1 MKRAG
6 IFMLVSIA
14 THVLVLAGQSLSARI
29 DRDQLRVLAPR
40 LHFLVGEPLTRLRNG
55 ATVNYEFQLV
65 LRTDRNSRP
74 VARAQQRFAVSYD
87 LWEEKF
93 AVARLDPA
101 PRSVSHL
108 STAAAEAWCVDNVSI
123 SATALAPEQPFWL
136 RLDFRTEDPSDST
149 NQSEYMGMTLSALI
163 DIFSRRS
170 RGEQLRGYDELG
182 PLRLAD
188 LRKKSTGTK

>member
-65 LRTDRNSRP
+65 LRADRNSRP
-74 VARAQQRFAVSYD
+74 VARVQQRFAVSYD

-93 AVARLDPA
+93 AVTR
-101 PRSVSHL
+101 
-108 STAAAEAWCVDNVSI
+108 
-123 SATALAPEQPFWL
+123 LAPANFSSH
-136 RLDFRTEDPSDST
+136 RT
-149 NQSEYMGMTLSALI
+149 
-163 DIFSRRS
+163 
-170 RGEQLRGYDELG
+170 
-182 PLRLAD
+182 
-188 LRKKSTGTK
+188 

>member
-1 MKRAG
+1 LKRAG

-14 THVLVLAGQSLSARI
+14 THVLILAGQSLSARI

-74 VARAQQRFAVSYD
+74 LARAQQRFAVSYD

-93 AVARLDPA
+93 AVTRLETA

-108 STAAAEAWCVDNVSI
+108 SAAAAEAWRVDNVSVPV
-123 SATALAPEQPFWL
+123 AALAPEQPFWL
-136 RLDFRTEDPSDST
+136 RLDFRTEDPNDSI
-149 NQSEYMGMTLSALI
+149 NQPENTGMTLSALI
-163 DIFSRRS
+163 DLFSRRS
-170 RGEQLRGYDELG
+170 RSEQLRGSDEAG

-188 LRKKSTGTK
+188 LRKKSTTTK

>member
-1 MKRAG
+1 
-6 IFMLVSIA
+6 MLVSVVA
-14 THVLVLAGQSLSARI
+14 HVLIIAGQSLSARI

-40 LHFLVGEPLTRLRNG
+40 FRFLVGEPLTRLRNG

-65 LRTDRNSRP
+65 LRIDRNSRP

-93 AVARLDPA
+93 AVTRLNPA

-108 STAAAEAWCVDNVSI
+108 SAAAAEAWCVDNVSVPL
-123 SATALAPEQPFWL
+123 AALAPEQAFWL
-136 RLDFRTEDPSDST
+136 RLDFRTEDPNDSI
-149 NQSEYMGMTLSALI
+149 NQPESTGTTLSALI

-170 RGEQLRGYDELG
+170 RSEQLRGSDEVG

-188 LRKKSTGTK
+188 LRKKSTTTK

>member
-1 MKRAG
+1 LKRAG
-6 IFMLVSIA
+6 ILMLVSIA
-14 THVLVLAGQSLSARI
+14 AHVLILAGQSLSARI
-29 DRDQLRVLAPR
+29 DRDQLRVLSPR
-40 LHFLVGEPLTRLRNG
+40 LHFLIGEPLTRLRNG

-93 AVARLDPA
+93 AVTRLDTA

-108 STAAAEAWCVDNVSI
+108 SAAAAEAWCVDNVSVPV
-123 SATALAPEQPFWL
+123 AALAPEQPFWL
-136 RLDFRTEDPSDST
+136 RLDFRTEDPSDSI
-149 NQSEYMGMTLSALI
+149 NHSENTGMTLSGLI

-170 RGEQLRGYDELG
+170 RGEQLRGFDEAG
-182 PLRLAD
+182 PLRLSD
-188 LRKKSTGTK
+188 LRKKTAGTK